1 MQLEFNEVMAEA
13 SAGKLPG
20 SGDLQPMSNL
30 LNLKNLKLPSFPSP
44 DELETKQ
51 HAFCRKLKNL
61 RRNANRLPTKV
72 INTS

>member
-30 LNLKNLKLPSFPSP
+30 LNLKNLKLPSFPIP
-44 DELETKQ
+44 
-51 HAFCRKLKNL
+51 R
-61 RRNANRLPTKV
+61 
-72 INTS
+72 